1 MLMYCDY
8 VRTRDYT
15 VILKNQT
22 FKKKQLGSF
31 KNCWH
36 CHQMSASGNPLPPKK
51 CWCTLWM
58 VPNRSF
64 TNANWDQLSMTS
76 PTRMMFLTFIC
87 LFIFSNI
94 AYSKPYVPWKNDVG
108 RELQSSFPW
117 KPLYDSFSWS
127 RLIKKRSLSNNSK
140 YFLFVYFAF
149 LENYNSR
156 STYKNFGHTYIND

>member
-1 MLMYCDY
+1 MFYLWPTKLSRKSNGGFSKIADI
-8 VRTRDYT
+8 
-15 VILKNQT
+15 VIFETPTLSS
-22 FKKKQLGSF
+22 L
-31 KNCWH
+31 
-36 CHQMSASGNPLPPKK
+36 MSASGNPPPTLPKK

-94 AYSKPYVPWKNDVG
+94 AYSKPYVPWKKEVG
-108 RELQSSFPW
+108 WELQSSFPW